1 MLPAAL
7 IILAIAAVLGLGLAP
22 AMLGNKLPA
31 MPHALLHGA
40 AAAIGLVL
48 AILALLSGQGSSLA
62 VIILVV
68 AALGGFFLFSFHLK
82 DKVPPKPVIVVHALA
97 AVVGFSLLAL
107 AAL

>member
-7 IILAIAAVLGLGLAP
+7 ICLAIAAVIGLGLAP
-22 AMLGNKLPA
+22 TILGNKLPA
-31 MPHALLHGA
+31 MPAALLHGA

-82 DKVPPKPVIVVHALA
+82 NKVPPKPVVVIHALA
-97 AVVGFSLLAL
+97 AVAGFAFLAL
-107 AAL
+107 SAL

>member
-7 IILAIAAVLGLGLAP
+7 ITLAIAAVLGLGLAP
-22 AMLGNKLPA
+22 AILGNKLPA
-31 MPHALLHGA
+31 MPHSLLHGA

-48 AILALLSGQGSSLA
+48 AILALLSGQGSALA

-82 DKVPPKPVIVVHALA
+82 DKPGPKPVVVIHALA
-97 AVVGFSLLAL
+97 AVAGFALLAL
-107 AAL
+107 SAL

>member
-7 IILAIAAVLGLGLAP
+7 ICLAIAAVLGLGLAP
-22 AMLGNKLPA
+22 TILGNKLPA
-31 MPHALLHGA
+31 MPVALLHGA

-48 AILALLSGQGSSLA
+48 AILALLAGEGSSLG
-62 VIILVV
+62 VILLVV

-82 DKVPPKPVIVVHALA
+82 SKVPPKAVVVVHALA
-97 AVVGFSLLAL
+97 AVAGFALLGL